1 MMLKRT
7 LRVFITIILTLALTT
22 GLVLAMTEDAN
33 AATVSMKTIPATSA
47 KADSRVVNAFVE
59 LGFIQQELRLCRCI
73 QRSRSCHPSKDE
85 KQDEYTS
92 RDGSFCFQTAE
103 WCR

>member
-47 KADSRVVNAFVE
+47 KVMPVYSA
-59 LGFIQQELRLCRCI
+59 
-73 QRSRSCHPSKDE
+73 
-85 KQDEYTS
+85 
-92 RDGSFCFQTAE
+92 
-103 WCR
+103 